1 MYRYFLILLSFVSVF
16 SMKLSAQHAVGSWEV
31 YSNYG
36 IDRADILDT
45 KSRVYFCGGGSLF
58 HYDKELDEMYSY
70 NLSNGLSDVNV
81 SAIYRNYDRDYI
93 VTVYDNS
100 NMDVVYDDGR
110 IVNLSD
116 IKDAQYVSDKTVNNI
131 SFDGDEMYVATGFG
145 LVRYDLTR
153 NAVKESGIFSFPVY
167 GATTVG
173 EHVVISTDT
182 GLYCINKSQR
192 INDFTKYAKLSDR
205 VCTAIMP
212 MNDTV
217 LATWQ
222 PSENRVNVYNID
234 FDANTISPVSY
245 GSWVFYGDVR
255 FKRFGDYSGLTVGSQ
270 FFVFRL
276 NADNR
281 LEYKDIKLPASL
293 YSTGIYMNGNANGA
307 DNDLWYI
314 NDYGLGHLTY
324 GNPYLQITDANNY
337 TIDKEPSYPMGTSIH
352 GGPTRLAMSDLGLYV
367 TYNSHG
373 RYPGNGIYTNLLK
386 INLLNNGFIED
397 KTPVNGDFTTVNG

>member
-1 MYRYFLILLSFVSVF
+1 MYRYFLILFSFVSVF

-145 LVRYDLTR
+145 LVR
-153 NAVKESGIFSFPVY
+153 
-167 GATTVG
+167 
-173 EHVVISTDT
+173 
-182 GLYCINKSQR
+182 
-192 INDFTKYAKLSDR
+192 
-205 VCTAIMP
+205 
-212 MNDTV
+212 
-217 LATWQ
+217 
-222 PSENRVNVYNID
+222 
-234 FDANTISPVSY
+234 
-245 GSWVFYGDVR
+245 
-255 FKRFGDYSGLTVGSQ
+255 
-270 FFVFRL
+270 
-276 NADNR
+276 
-281 LEYKDIKLPASL
+281 
-293 YSTGIYMNGNANGA
+293 
-307 DNDLWYI
+307 
-314 NDYGLGHLTY
+314 
-324 GNPYLQITDANNY
+324 
-337 TIDKEPSYPMGTSIH
+337 
-352 GGPTRLAMSDLGLYV
+352 
-367 TYNSHG
+367 
-373 RYPGNGIYTNLLK
+373 
-386 INLLNNGFIED
+386 
-397 KTPVNGDFTTVNG
+397 